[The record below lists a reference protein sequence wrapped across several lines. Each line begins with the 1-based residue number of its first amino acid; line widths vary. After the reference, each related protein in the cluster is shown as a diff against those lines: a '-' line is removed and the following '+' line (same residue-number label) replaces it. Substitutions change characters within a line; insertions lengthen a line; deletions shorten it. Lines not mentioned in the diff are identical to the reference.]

1 MSMGQAGKWSVNWI
15 SEAMRGGE
23 MEPMLDF
30 LVDERAR
37 RLRAE
42 ADEMRRARGRPARR
56 PFRRPW
62 RRHGHGA

>member
-1 MSMGQAGKWSVNWI
+1 
-15 SEAMRGGE
+15 

-62 RRHGHGA
+62 RRHAPRRLTRHDAKE

>member
-1 MSMGQAGKWSVNWI
+1 
-15 SEAMRGGE
+15 

-62 RRHGHGA
+62 RRQRHGA